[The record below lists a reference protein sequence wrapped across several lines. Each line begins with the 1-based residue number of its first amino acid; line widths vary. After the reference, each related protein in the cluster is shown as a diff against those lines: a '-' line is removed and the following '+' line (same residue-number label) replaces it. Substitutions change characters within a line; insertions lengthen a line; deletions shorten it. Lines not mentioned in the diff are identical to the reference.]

1 MVYQT
6 VLVAKT
12 SVSGSDSTATT
23 VCDPVVVFKQLLE
36 TLLAPPWHGLRGEV
50 LRQLG
55 DASRESDQS
64 VCAGTVT
71 GLPKVPAGGGLPKVQ
86 QQVESEQWSFSSTK
100 TAVRQ
105 GEARSLKT
113 LSFST
118 PGRK

>member
-1 MVYQT
+1 MVCQT

-12 SVSGSDSTATT
+12 SASGSDSPATT
-23 VCDPVVVFKQLLE
+23 VCDPVVVFEQFLE

-71 GLPKVPAGGGLPKVQ
+71 GLPKVPASGGLPKLQ
-86 QQVESEQWSFSSTK
+86 LQMEGRECLLSSQK
-100 TAVRQ
+100 IENNPNMVRN
-105 GEARSLKT
+105 
-113 LSFST
+113 
-118 PGRK
+118 